1 MARKAKVV
9 REHKI
14 EVLIEKYSRQRS
26 ELSSVW
32 NDASLS
38 LEKRRQARQ
47 ALAKLPKNSNPNR
60 HRNRCQLTGRSR
72 GYVGFV
78 GLSRIKFR
86 EKALMGEFPGIRKAS
101 L

>member
-9 REHKI
+9 RENKI
-14 EVLIEKYSRQRS
+14 EIMIEKYSRQRS
-26 ELSSVW
+26 ELISVW
-32 NDASLS
+32 KDSSLS

-47 ALAKLPKNSNPNR
+47 ALAQLPKNSNPNR
-60 HRNRCQLTGRSR
+60 HRNRCKLTGRSR